1 MARPASEDRIEVV
14 EGVYVYLRNSDV
26 WQVYFKLD
34 GEKKAVRQSLKTSDL
49 SKAKKLALEKYDQA
63 RLRQLSGKPQHGISF
78 DVLCEEYL
86 SSKPNGSS
94 KKYHQETIDRH
105 LSPYFASRLADF
117 SEITNADVLDYIKWR
132 RAKGGR
138 GDGELKPQTLNREN
152 VVLRQLIKFAVTKGY
167 VAKDDAPDVEH
178 FKASNNRRKNFTRN
192 EIDTLI
198 HTAKARVD
206 ETENA
211 ATKEQ
216 RQLLHDWIV
225 VLVNTGLRTGEAAA
239 LRWSDVFLDLDE
251 PYLHIR
257 KGKTKPRDVVP
268 LDPAVDCLKDIRTRL
283 KAFLAENKKQLAKDQ
298 LVFSICNREQKS
310 LVPVKE
316 FKTSFNNLLEACSL
330 FDTDPEL
337 RRSPYSLRHSY
348 ATMRIEDGTNI
359 YVLKDQMGTSVKM
372 IEQHYGHVITR
383 EQRDE
388 LTKTRD
394 KAAQKNSGNAVTSD
408 ELNVLIG
415 ALNKDKA
422 DTVVDVVRQQI
433 LKEWVAENG
442 REPDPTTPGDEEIF
456 EGLVYSALRKLG
468 HGELY
473 EPPDELPD
481 SLPD

>member
-1 MARPASEDRIEVV
+1 MARPAGEDRIEVV
-14 EGVYVYLRNSDV
+14 DGVYVYLRNSAV

-34 GEKKAVRQSLKTSDL
+34 GATKAVRQSLKTSDL
-49 SKAKKLALEKYDQA
+49 TKAKKLALERYDQA
-63 RLRQLSGKPQHGISF
+63 RLRQLSGKPQHGVSF
-78 DVLCEEYL
+78 AMLCDEYL
-86 SSKPNGSS
+86 VSRPNGSS
-94 KKYHQETIDRH
+94 KKYHQDTIKRH

-117 SEITNADVLDYIKWR
+117 SEITNADVSDYIDWR

-178 FKASNNRRKNFTRN
+178 FRASNNRRKNFTRD

-198 HTAKARVD
+198 NMAKARVD

-211 ATKEQ
+211 ATKE
-216 RQLLHDWIV
+216 RRKLLRDWIV
-225 VLVNTGLRTGEAAA
+225 VLVNTGLRPGEAIA

-257 KGKTKPRDVVP
+257 QGKSKPRDVVP
-268 LDPAVDCLKDIRTRL
+268 LDAAVDCLKDIKTR
-283 KAFLAENKKQLAKDQ
+283 
-298 LVFSICNREQKS
+298 QKS
-310 LVPVKE
+310 LLTKAKKNLTNEHFIFSLSDRDSKYLIPVRS

-330 FDTDPEL
+330 FDSAPEL

-359 YVLKDQMGTSVKM
+359 YVLKDQMGTSIKM

-388 LTKTRD
+388 LTKIRD
-394 KAAQKNSGNAVTSD
+394 KGVRSVPGSAATSE
-408 ELNVLIG
+408 ELNALIG
-415 ALNKDKA
+415 SLNKDKA
-422 DTVVDVVRQQI
+422 DTVVDVVRQQV
-433 LKEWVAENG
+433 LKEWIVEHG
-442 REPDPTTPGDEEIF
+442 KEPDPTAPGDKEIF
-456 EGLVYSALRKLG
+456 EGLVYERCLKLG
-468 HGELY
+468 HGESY
-473 EPPDELPD
+473 EPPDDLPD